1 MINLSNPFRVIFFL
15 FSKII
20 IFISVLLFQIFG
32 FENEYIFLEKNLASA
47 LFLLNFFL
55 IGTTT
60 SYANAIVVRKVNHGH
75 SLMAVH
81 ANIAMTISFL
91 LLIISLIIQSINY
104 VFIFSCILCMIGTK
118 QLSQNMKNKNNVV
131 YSSFF
136 DAIFYYFLV
145 FSFVLMFLFDNFLDP
160 LVVLVIVF
168 FIYIFTKNV
177 KKISTY
183 HRLRKENFKKFYDFA
198 IKSLNITFICSLF
211 VLAPRAL
218 VDTYINPEMQEE
230 FFLTLRILF
239 PLVLIWQFL
248 DINYYSQRITLSIKK
263 AIAFGILI
271 FFVTFLLSAS
281 VISIFNYLNFV
292 SNEFMIFGAIYVSSW
307 ITSAYFEFFIVREK
321 KTLALFSLVSFL
333 MLLVILSTNYLI
345 IPLMNVFQLSLL
357 LFPILMI
364 SVLSYRLNF

>member
-1 MINLSNPFRVIFFL
+1 
-15 FSKII
+15 
-20 IFISVLLFQIFG
+20 
-32 FENEYIFLEKNLASA
+32 
-47 LFLLNFFL
+47 
-55 IGTTT
+55 
-60 SYANAIVVRKVNHGH
+60 
-75 SLMAVH
+75 
-81 ANIAMTISFL
+81 
-91 LLIISLIIQSINY
+91 
-104 VFIFSCILCMIGTK
+104 MIGTK

-145 FSFVLMFLFDNFLDP
+145 LSFVLMFLFDNFLDP

-168 FIYIFTKNV
+168 FIYTFTKNI

-183 HRLRKENFKKFYDFA
+183 KGLTKENFTKFYDFA

-218 VDTYINPEMQEE
+218 VDAYINPEMQDE

-263 AIAFGILI
+263 AIALEILI
-271 FFVTFLLSAS
+271 FFATFLLSAS

-292 SNEFMIFGAIYVSSW
+292 SNEFTIFGAIYVSSW

-321 KTLALFSLVSFL
+321 KTLALFSLVSVL
-333 MLLVILSTNYLI
+333 MLIVILTTNYLI
-345 IPLMNVFQLSLL
+345 IPLMDVFQLSLL

-364 SVLSYRLNF
+364 CALSYRLNFLER